1 MNLSFHIAK
10 RYLFS
15 KKSHNAINVIS
26 VISVCGIVIATAAL
40 ICVLSV
46 FNGFTVMVD
55 KTFGAFDPDL
65 QIRPVY
71 GKVFSTDS
79 VDLAKIKNTAGVEF
93 ISEALE
99 ENALIKY
106 SDRQKPIL
114 FKGVSPQFVD
124 LAAMPKLMLDGQFQ
138 LRTGDIDYG
147 VIGGALAYEL
157 GVRPGFLSPLEI
169 YVPKREGRPNI
180 MNPSSAFNMSNV
192 FLSGVFALNQAKY
205 DEQMFIIS
213 IDLAREMLNYDSE
226 VTSIDIK
233 LKDEASNG
241 SVQKELENI
250 LGENYTVKNRLQQQ
264 EQMYKMVSMEKWMTF
279 LIVIIISAIAIFNVV
294 GSLSMLII
302 EKKED
307 ISILRSMGAS
317 DKLVERIFLYEG
329 WLIVFVG
336 ATIGILLGFVVC
348 YLQQTF
354 GILKIGGAPEIQ
366 ITDSYP
372 MAMQAMD
379 FVITFFTISLV
390 GVIAV
395 FYPIRTLRKNLATD
409 RQ

>member
-1 MNLSFHIAK
+1 MNLSFHIAR

-65 QIRPVY
+65 QISPVY

-79 VDLAKIKNTAGVEF
+79 VDLARIKNTAGVDF
-93 ISEALE
+93 ISESLE

-114 FKGVSPQFVD
+114 FKGVSAQFVD
-124 LAAMPKLMLDGQFQ
+124 LAAMPKLMINGQFQ

-147 VIGGALAYEL
+147 VMGGALAYEL

-169 YVPKREGRPNI
+169 YVPKREGRPNM
-180 MNPSSAFNMSNV
+180 MNPSSAFNMSSV
-192 FLSGVFALNQAKY
+192 FLSGVFAMNQAKY

-213 IDLAREMLNYDSE
+213 IDLAREMLNYDTE
-226 VTSIDIK
+226 VTSLDIR
-233 LKDEASNG
+233 LKDGASNA
-241 SVQKELENI
+241 SVQKELQNI

-264 EQMYKMVSMEKWMTF
+264 DQAYKMVSMEKWMTF
-279 LIVIIISAIAIFNVV
+279 LIIIIISAVAIFNVV

-317 DKLVERIFLYEG
+317 DKLIERIFLYEG

-336 ATIGILLGFVVC
+336 VVVGVCLGFVIC

-354 GILKIGGAPEIQ
+354 GLLKIGGAPEIQ
-366 ITDSYP
+366 VTDSYP

-379 FVITFFTISLV
+379 FVVTFFTISLV
-390 GVIAV
+390 GAVAV
-395 FYPIRTLRKNLATD
+395 FYPIRTLRKRLAAD
-409 RQ
+409 KQ

>member
-1 MNLSFHIAK
+1 
-10 RYLFS
+10 
-15 KKSHNAINVIS
+15 
-26 VISVCGIVIATAAL
+26 
-40 ICVLSV
+40 
-46 FNGFTVMVD
+46 
-55 KTFGAFDPDL
+55 
-65 QIRPVY
+65 
-71 GKVFSTDS
+71 
-79 VDLAKIKNTAGVEF
+79 
-93 ISEALE
+93 
-99 ENALIKY
+99 
-106 SDRQKPIL
+106 
-114 FKGVSPQFVD
+114 
-124 LAAMPKLMLDGQFQ
+124 
-138 LRTGDIDYG
+138 
-147 VIGGALAYEL
+147 
-157 GVRPGFLSPLEI
+157 
-169 YVPKREGRPNI
+169 
-180 MNPSSAFNMSNV
+180 
-192 FLSGVFALNQAKY
+192 
-205 DEQMFIIS
+205 
-213 IDLAREMLNYDSE
+213 MLNYDSE

-233 LKDEASNG
+233 LKAGVSNA
-241 SVQKELENI
+241 SVQKELQNI

-317 DKLVERIFLYEG
+317 DKLIERIFLYEG

-336 ATIGILLGFVVC
+336 AIIGILLGFVVC

-390 GVIAV
+390 GIIAV
-395 FYPIRTLRKNLATD
+395 FYPIRTLRKNLTTD

>member
-26 VISVCGIVIATAAL
+26 MVSVCGIVIATAAL

-46 FNGFTVMVD
+46 FNGFTTLAD

-65 QIRPVY
+65 QITPTY

-79 VDLAKIKNTAGVEF
+79 INLGQIAKIQGVDF
-93 ISEALE
+93 LSETLE

-114 FKGVSPQFVD
+114 FKGVSPQFVN
-124 LAAMPKLMLDGQFQ
+124 LSEMNKLIIDGQFQ

-147 VIGGALAYEL
+147 VLGATLAYEL

-169 YVPKREGRPNI
+169 YVPKRNVAVNM
-180 MNPSSAFNMSNV
+180 MNPSTSFNQSNV
-192 FLSGVFALNQAKY
+192 FLSGVFTLNQAKY

-213 IDLAREMLNYDSE
+213 IDLAREILNYDNE
-226 VTSIDIK
+226 VTAIDVK
-233 LKDEASNG
+233 LKEGYSTT
-241 SVQKELENI
+241 SVKKELQTL
-250 LGENYTVKNRLQQQ
+250 LGDKYAVKNRLEQQ

-302 EKKED
+302 EKKGD
-307 ISILRSMGAS
+307 IAILRSMGANNQLIE
-317 DKLVERIFLYEG
+317 KIFLYEG
-329 WLIVFVG
+329 WLIVFLGSFVG
-336 ATIGILLGFVVC
+336 IILGFAIC
-348 YLQQTF
+348 YAQQTF
-354 GILKIGGAPEIQ
+354 GLIKLGGAPEVMLMDAYPVTIQ
-366 ITDSYP
+366 ALDI
-372 MAMQAMD
+372 
-379 FVITFFTISLV
+379 VVTFFTVCIIGFS
-390 GVIAV
+390 AV
-395 FYPIRTLRKNLATD
+395 LYPVSTLRKNLID
-409 RQ
+409 